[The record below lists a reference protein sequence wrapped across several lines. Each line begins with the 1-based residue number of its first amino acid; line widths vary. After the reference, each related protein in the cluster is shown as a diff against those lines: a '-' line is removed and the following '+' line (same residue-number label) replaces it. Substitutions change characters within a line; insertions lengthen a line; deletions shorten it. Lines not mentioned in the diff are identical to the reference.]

1 MRTDDTIRHIAAMS
15 VRELHAAWETAFG
28 QVVPALPASLLRRQL
43 AYRIQEQA
51 ERGLPAAVERLLDG
65 LATDPSTRLADPP
78 IQLKPGT
85 RLMREWNGRM
95 HAVLVTDDGV
105 LFEDQRYR
113 SLSHV
118 ARAITGARWSG
129 PRFFGLKPKGPPPV
143 QGASRG

>member
-1 MRTDDTIRHIAAMS
+1 MRTDDAICDIAAMT
-15 VRELHAAWETAFG
+15 VLELHVAWETAFG
-28 QVVPALPASLLRRQL
+28 QAIPSLPASLLRRQL
-43 AYRIQEQA
+43 AYRVQEQA
-51 ERGLPAAVERLLDG
+51 ERGLPAAVERLLDS
-65 LATDPSTRLADPP
+65 LAKDPSTQLADPP

-105 LFEDQRYR
+105 LFDDQRYR

-143 QGASRG
+143 YGAARG